1 MTKAAEDPVARGWES
16 KAIESQQ
23 DEAER
28 RTQASGPREASA
40 TDERRS
46 LELAR
51 AQVLRRRE
59 AAHNEAQRQAA
70 DEALAAIAARLAQLA
85 ATPEA

>member
-1 MTKAAEDPVARGWES
+1 MQATAEGGTVARGWES

-28 RTQASGPREASA
+28 RREASGPREASA

-51 AQVLRRRE
+51 APLLQRLR
-59 AAHNEAQRQAA
+59 AARTSEQRQAVE
-70 DEALAAIAARLAQLA
+70 DALAALDRRIAEL
-85 ATPEA
+85 T

>member
-1 MTKAAEDPVARGWES
+1 MARGWES

-23 DEAER
+23 HEAER
-28 RTQASGPREASA
+28 RKDASGSNEASA

-51 AQVLRRRE
+51 AQVLRRRGG
-59 AAHNEAQRQAA
+59 AHTEAQRQAA
-70 DEALAAIAARLAQLA
+70 DAALAAIDARLAGLG
-85 ATPEA
+85 ATRDA